1 MQQNIFYWEKLK
13 KDSSRDNKLK
23 LVDALLSDDQVKATE
38 FLNFW
43 EIMVSLQK
51 SIIITSNT
59 ATSSATNQGHQYKV
73 PKLKYN
79 KSLTIIDCKMYLAF
93 KYFVRPI
100 K

>member
-1 MQQNIFYWEKLK
+1 
-13 KDSSRDNKLK
+13 
-23 LVDALLSDDQVKATE
+23 
-38 FLNFW
+38 
-43 EIMVSLQK
+43 MVSLQK